1 MLKLRD
7 YQRDAVDSLY
17 EYWGEK
23 AGSPLIVLPTGCHA
37 KGTGIL
43 MYDGSVKPVERVAAN
58 DNVMGPDSKPRRVLR
73 TIRGVEPMY
82 EIKPKKGTPF
92 VVNENHILSLK
103 ATNEGKKALR
113 YPNSHRKGGELVEIS
128 VKDYLGKPKYFK
140 HLHKLWR
147 TGVDFPQAGNDN
159 YPVPPYIL
167 GAFLGDGSTTHSAAF
182 TGMDPE
188 VLDAVC
194 DFAES
199 VGVRLR
205 VNQKPNNR
213 AWSVYFPD
221 DQSNC
226 VTRNRFV
233 ARLEAAGI
241 WGMRCEEKSVPHS
254 YKIGSRKVR
263 LDVLA
268 GLLDTDGH
276 LSKGNHFDFISKS
289 RRLSSDVVFLA
300 RSLGLAAYMS
310 ACEKRCQ
317 TGGGGTYWRVS
328 ISGDVDVIPNKV
340 PRQKGAA
347 RKQIKNPLVTG
358 FSVSPVGV
366 GEFFGFELDGDHL
379 YLTDDFTV
387 HHNSGKSL
395 VLSTIC
401 KELVENYPDMR
412 ILNVTHVRELIL
424 GNYKELLNIWPFAPA
439 GIFSA
444 GVGRRDAHSQIIF
457 GGVQTIASKTELI
470 GHIDLVTVDEAHL
483 MPRKSETQYGQLLSG
498 LREINPDLK
507 LMGLTATPYRLGE
520 GQLHEGEGAL
530 FDDIC
535 YEMPIGDMIDQ
546 GYLCKPVSKGMVA
559 GFDLSGVGKLG
570 GDYKQKA
577 LQAAVDKL
585 DVNRAV
591 VDEIVKYGTTPGA
604 ERKAW
609 LMFCSGVEHAL
620 HIRDEIRDRGFTC
633 ETITGETPTA
643 ERDRI
648 LNDFKAGKI
657 RALTNN
663 SVLTTGTN
671 LPIIDLVAFLRPT
684 LSAGLYVQMAGRGLR
699 LFQGKE
705 DCLFLDF
712 AGVVRKH
719 GPIDAVIPP
728 HECKGDGEAPIKE
741 CPTDEG
747 GCGSLVHASARVC
760 PDCGFEFPI
769 DTAPKIKET
778 AEDTPILSKGE
789 PTWRDI
795 VSRRFDFHEGKGS
808 KPPSVK
814 VTYMAG
820 LTAMR
825 EWLCPQHT
833 GFAKSKADRWWLK
846 HGGDRPFPKTV
857 MEWLERQNELLETAR
872 ISVRP
877 SGRYWDVVGHE
888 PGDKRQF
895 AEAVAEPERDMEPA
909 NDNGPGH
916 ARWDELD
923 DAIPF

>member
-1 MLKLRD
+1 
-7 YQRDAVDSLY
+7 
-17 EYWGEK
+17 
-23 AGSPLIVLPTGCHA
+23 
-37 KGTGIL
+37 
-43 MYDGSVKPVERVAAN
+43 MYDGSVKPVESVAAN

-82 EIKPKKGTPF
+82 EVAPKKGDPF

-254 YKIGSRKVR
+254 YKTGSRKVR

-289 RRLSSDVVFLA
+289 RRLSGDVVFLA
-300 RSLGLAAYMS
+300 RSLGLAAYMG

-328 ISGDVDVIPNKV
+328 ISGDVDVIPNRV
-340 PRQKGAA
+340 PRQKGTA

-577 LQAAVDKL
+577 LQAAVDKI

-633 ETITGETPTA
+633 ETITGETPAA

-699 LFQGKE
+699 LFPGKE

-728 HECKGDGEAPIKE
+728 HERKGDGEAPIKQ
-741 CPTDEG
+741 CPETETDAHDNK

-789 PTWRDI
+789 PTWREI
-795 VSRRFDFHEGKGS
+795 VSRRFDFHEGKGN

-833 GFAKSKADRWWLK
+833 GFAKSKADRWWIK
-846 HGGDRPFPKTV
+846 HGGERPFPKTV

-895 AEAVAEPERDMEPA
+895 AEPVAETRDMEPA

-916 ARWDELD
+916 ASWDELD